1 MGCFNDGLM
10 GRGMVVRDNGG
21 NVKFAATKLDNI
33 RVSLTMA
40 EIIALRW
47 GFNGSYLQIRMAIS

>member
-1 MGCFNDGLM
+1 
-10 GRGMVVRDNGG
+10 MVVRDNGG